1 MLPAFGV
8 LLNGREQIHQLGFIR
23 SEDPSFS

>member
-8 LLNGREQIHQLGFIR
+8 LLNGRERINQLGFIR